1 MNEIAL
7 PVVSTSK
14 MPARKL
20 VCWHFTIF
28 REVSPAWRYFKA
40 IEDYFDS
47 NKALH
52 VIIQPDRPYLYPYPG
67 RQDSV
72 EHWEDSCNL
81 KEFSIFPIFALLRK
95 KSQEKE
101 AGRNMGTRLYLQW
114 INCSMHSAARLHCSD
129 YLSFLTKTSLNK
141 VHLSPHPSADPPLIS
156 PSMSPSVSSSEV

>member
-1 MNEIAL
+1 M
-7 PVVSTSK
+7 
-14 MPARKL
+14 
-20 VCWHFTIF
+20 
-28 REVSPAWRYFKA
+28 
-40 IEDYFDS
+40 
-47 NKALH
+47 
-52 VIIQPDRPYLYPYPG
+52 
-67 RQDSV
+67 

-156 PSMSPSVSSSEV
+156 PSMSPSVSSSEVWGLSFASHPLNPCCLKLPFLIYFFSYCLNITFICAGSCPTACKHALAYTPSK